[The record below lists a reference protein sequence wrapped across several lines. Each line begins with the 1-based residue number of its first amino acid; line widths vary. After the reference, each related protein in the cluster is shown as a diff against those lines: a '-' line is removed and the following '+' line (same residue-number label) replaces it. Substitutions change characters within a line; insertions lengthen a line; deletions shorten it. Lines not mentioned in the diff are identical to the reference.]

1 MTDILEKSVFA
12 VGTGRCGTKF
22 LHVVMDKEPV
32 VASYHERH
40 NLTDAFQRY
49 VKHNN
54 LPVDNSGFIETKRN
68 GLLSDLRNH
77 EFSFEAS
84 AYLSLSVSEL
94 YEHFKS
100 KFILLVRRPDEVVN
114 SYITKGWYEH
124 ELIRQDDYLA
134 PHFQPSLLLPH
145 HSFSRIVP
153 IGEEAERWKEY
164 TRVGKIAWFWTYLN
178 RSAMTQLRLIPEK
191 YYRIVRL
198 EDLNYPRYRQV
209 CSFIGFEP
217 AVFEIQFNEIAQT
230 RPNLKPRKKNL
241 KEWTEKESIEFET
254 EVKDLAIEL
263 GYEWEVNRLAPPA

>member
-1 MTDILEKSVFA
+1 MIDILEKSVFA

-22 LHVVMDKEPV
+22 LHVVMDNEAA

-54 LPVDNSGFIETKRN
+54 LPIDNSGFIETKRT
-68 GLLSDLRNH
+68 GMLSDLRTH

-84 AYLSLSVSEL
+84 AYLSLSVVEL

-100 KFILLVRRPDEVVN
+100 RFILLVRGPDEVVN

-153 IGEEAERWKEY
+153 IGEEAKRWKEY
-164 TRVGKIAWFWTYLN
+164 SRVGKIAWFWRYLN
-178 RSAMTQLRLIPEK
+178 RSAINQLRLIPEEC
-191 YYRIVRL
+191 YRIVRL
-198 EDLNYPRYRQV
+198 EDLDYRIYKQI
-209 CSFIGFEP
+209 CSFMGFESCVP
-217 AVFEIQFNEIAQT
+217 EAQFSEIAQS

-241 KEWTEKESIEFET
+241 REWTERESIEFET

-263 GYEWEVNRLAPPA
+263 GYEWEVNRLALPA